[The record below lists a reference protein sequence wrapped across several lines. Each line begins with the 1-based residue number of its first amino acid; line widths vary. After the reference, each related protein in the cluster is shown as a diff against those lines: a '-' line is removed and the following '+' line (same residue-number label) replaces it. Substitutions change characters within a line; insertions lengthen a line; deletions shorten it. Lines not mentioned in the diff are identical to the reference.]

1 MRRMILRQLRMS
13 VIDDLI
19 SETRNDKDRK
29 DSDGS
34 PQMRLCHWLMS
45 PPLHD
50 LRGQDV
56 VDARATCGM

>member
-1 MRRMILRQLRMS
+1 MRRMILRQSRKS

-19 SETRNDKDRK
+19 SENSDDEDRK

-34 PQMRLCHWLMS
+34 PQMRLFDWLIS
-45 PPLHD
+45 PLRD
-50 LRGQDV
+50 LRGQDA

>member
-1 MRRMILRQLRMS
+1 MRRMILRQSRKS

-19 SETRNDKDRK
+19 SENSDDEDHE

-34 PQMRLCHWLMS
+34 PQTRLFDWLMS
-45 PPLHD
+45 PLYD
-50 LRGQDV
+50 LRGQDA

>member
-1 MRRMILRQLRMS
+1 MRRMILRQSRKS

-19 SETRNDKDRK
+19 SENSDDEDRK

-34 PQMRLCHWLMS
+34 PQMRLCDWLIS
-45 PPLHD
+45 PLPN
-50 LRGQDV
+50 LRGQDA